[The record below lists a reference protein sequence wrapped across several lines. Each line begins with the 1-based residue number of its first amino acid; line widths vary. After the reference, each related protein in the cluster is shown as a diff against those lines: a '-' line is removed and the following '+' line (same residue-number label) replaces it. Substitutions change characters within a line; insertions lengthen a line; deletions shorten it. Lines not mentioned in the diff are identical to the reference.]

1 VSISSVA
8 VTRPRLTVGTPYGF
22 GMKPTAGVASVA
34 IAGTLGAM
42 SLTACGGDDSGSA
55 AATTAAVTTTSTT
68 IPTTTTAPEVT
79 YVIQKGDSLSKIA
92 KQFNMTVAQIITI
105 NNIEDADHIE
115 AGQVLII
122 VPAAPI
128 AEATTTAPA
137 ATPAP
142 PST

>member
-1 VSISSVA
+1 M
-8 VTRPRLTVGTPYGF
+8 GTPYGF
-22 GMKPTAGVASVA
+22 GMKATTGVVIAAAIGVA
-34 IAGTLGAM
+34 L
-42 SLTACGGDDSGSA
+42 LTACGGDDGGSA
-55 AATTAAVTTTSTT
+55 AATTVAVTTTTT
-68 IPTTTTAPEVT
+68 TLPTTTTSPEVT

-122 VPAAPI
+122 VPATPVI
-128 AEATTTAPA
+128 ETTTTTAPA
-137 ATPAP
+137 AP